1 MKKFGSFF
9 PVFLLIWSDILTLA
23 AAFLTAFF
31 LRKHIFPFFIHF
43 SLPPLPFSTQISPGF
58 ATLAF
63 VTLLIFSLQ
72 KLYSQRRA
80 FWDETRVLIRS
91 VNITFVL
98 MILVVFISRSYELFS
113 RAVIITTWFFSLFL
127 FPLSRYLLKTY
138 VLPFVKWKKKAVIIG
153 PASMAG
159 AIAAEIKKNPMLG
172 LEVAFLVG
180 LDSDEAAMR
189 NKELIL
195 TAANPDPV
203 NLGQPLAPYFSELG
217 TVILCAANLEQE
229 ILLQMV
235 EAWEKITP
243 DIRIV
248 PEFGTLFAAGVKA
261 ENLGEI
267 LCLSLPRN
275 LTKPWNLA
283 LKRVFEVLIT
293 FILFL
298 LFFPLILII
307 ALVIKLDSPGSA
319 FFIQK
324 RLGYGARAFNLI
336 KFRSMYIDAD
346 LRLEKFFDQHPEK
359 KKEWKEFQKIRGED
373 PRVTRVGK
381 FLRRYSLDELPQ
393 LINVLK
399 GDMSLVGPRPYLP
412 EEKENLGEKV
422 KLITSCRP
430 GVTGLWQ
437 VSGRNLLTFRERIL
451 LDEYYLRNWS
461 LWLDLVILLQTARAI
476 LSGRGAF

>member
-1 MKKFGSFF
+1 MKKFGNFF
-9 PVFLLIWSDILTLA
+9 PVFLLIWSDVLTLA

-31 LRKHIFPFFIHF
+31 MRKYVLPFFIHF
-43 SLPPLPFSTQISPGF
+43 SLSPLPFSTQISPGF

-91 VNITFVL
+91 LNTTFVL
-98 MILVVFISRSYELFS
+98 MILIVFVSRSYELFS

-127 FPLSRYLLKTY
+127 FPLSRFLLKTY
-138 VLPFVKWKKKAVIIG
+138 ILPFAKWKKKAVIIG

-172 LEVAFLVG
+172 LELAFLVG
-180 LDSDEAAMR
+180 LDSDEAARR

-195 TAANPDPV
+195 TAANSDPV
-203 NLGQPLAPYFSELG
+203 NLGPPLAPYFSELG
-217 TVILCAANLEQE
+217 TVILCAVNLEQE

-235 EAWEKITP
+235 EAWEKITS

-283 LKRVFEVLIT
+283 LKRVSELLIT